1 MARPMKNNLD
11 YFSHD
16 TDAVND
22 EKIELFRSAFGN
34 DGYAFYFILLERIYR
49 ADGAKLDLSKNI
61 FIVGLANKIMVSV
74 QKFNE
79 MLETAFELEIFD
91 LEVFQNEKVLT
102 SKGIQKRF
110 DKIMGERQK
119 QRAKKSAK
127 TDDNQEFSPVKTDDN
142 QEFSPV
148 KTVGETAQR
157 KGKRKEREI
166 KGDNNKKDMSSD
178 SIESNT
184 SVFSSEIYMLNDKL
198 IEKMKINNDKSK
210 IPSNLDKWLN
220 ALKLMIETDGYTFEQ
235 VEKMIDFSQGDQFW
249 KANILSSTKLREKA
263 GTLVLQMNRGDNVAK
278 HRASIK
284 GFIEED
290 SGYEVESSISAER
303 LEEIRIKAREYERK
317 KSEEIRMQQVP

>member
-127 TDDNQEFSPVKTDDN
+127 TDDNQEFSPVKIDDN

-148 KTVGETAQR
+148 KTVGEMPQR
-157 KGKRKEREI
+157 KGNRKEKEI
-166 KGDNNKKDMSSD
+166 KGDNNKKDISSD
-178 SIESNT
+178 SNESNI
-184 SVFSSEIYMLNDKL
+184 SVFSSDIYTLNNKL

-220 ALKLMIETDGYTFEQ
+220 AIKLMIETDGYTFEQ
-235 VEKMIDFSQGDQFW
+235 VEKMIEYSQGDEFW
-249 KANILSSTKLREKA
+249 KANILSATKLREKA
-263 GTLVLQMNRGDNVAK
+263 GTLVLQMNRGGSGAK
-278 HRASIK
+278 HRNSSEGTHGENSKYPKFNASVSPERIAELQERARK
-284 GFIEED
+284 REE
-290 SGYEVESSISAER
+290 EER
-303 LEEIRIKAREYERK
+303 
-317 KSEEIRMQQVP
+317 IRMQQVSG